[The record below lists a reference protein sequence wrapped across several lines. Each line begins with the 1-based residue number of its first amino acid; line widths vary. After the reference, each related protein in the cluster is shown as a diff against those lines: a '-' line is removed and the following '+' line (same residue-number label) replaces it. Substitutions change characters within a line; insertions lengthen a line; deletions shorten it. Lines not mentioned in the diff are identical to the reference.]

1 MAWKWPAGFA
11 LIVAVSAVACHETRT
26 EQVTGPSA
34 ATRCQVTL
42 SPPSTIPSA
51 ANAFNIAVITGRECT
66 WSLNVD
72 GTWLTVEPR
81 SGQGDATLTATAAEN
96 PQGRTRI
103 ASLDINDQRVAITQ
117 QPAPCRFSITPA
129 RITMPAEG
137 GRTSVQ
143 LSTLDG
149 CAWSTQP
156 SQPWVR
162 VVAPSSGDGSRTIEL
177 AVDSNPADDRSG
189 QLRIQDTSV
198 TIDQESIAESARGC
212 PYSMGAGSANFPA
225 GGGTGG
231 VRLHTRPTCAWG
243 AASSQPWVVI
253 LSTRNGVGTDD
264 IDYRVEP
271 NQTARSRTAT
281 ITAGGRQH
289 IVRQAAR

>member
-1 MAWKWPAGFA
+1 MAWKWTAGFA
-11 LIVAVSAVACHETRT
+11 LIVGLIGAACHETRT

-34 ATRCQVTL
+34 VTRCQVTL
-42 SPPSTIPSA
+42 SPPSSIPSS
-51 ANAFNIAVITGRECT
+51 ANAFSIALTTGRECM

-72 GTWLTVEPR
+72 GSWLTVEPR

-96 PQGRTRI
+96 PQGRTRS
-103 ASLDINDQRVAITQ
+103 ASLAINDQRVAITQ
-117 QPAPCRFSITPA
+117 QPAPCRFSVTPT
-129 RITMPAEG
+129 RIAMRAEG
-137 GRTSVQ
+137 GRSSVQ

-149 CAWSTQP
+149 CAWTTQI
-156 SQPWVR
+156 SQSWVR
-162 VVAPSSGDGSRTIEL
+162 VVAPSSGEGSRTIEL
-177 AVDSNPADDRSG
+177 AIDSNPADDRSG
-189 QLRIQDTSV
+189 ELRIQDASV
-198 TIDQESIAESARGC
+198 AIVQESIAESDRGC
-212 PYSMGAGSANFPA
+212 PYSMGAGSANFAA
-225 GGGTGG
+225 GGGTGA

-253 LSTRNGVGTDD
+253 LSTRNGVGTGD
-264 IDYRVEP
+264 IDYRVEA